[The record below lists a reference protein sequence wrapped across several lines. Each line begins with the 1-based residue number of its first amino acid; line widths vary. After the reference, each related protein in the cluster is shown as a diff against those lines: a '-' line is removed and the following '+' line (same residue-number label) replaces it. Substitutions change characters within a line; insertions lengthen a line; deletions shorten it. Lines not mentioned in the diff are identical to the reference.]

1 MEDEKMEELRK
12 LPLNFVRETSFS
24 PLKINN
30 VPQALRNSTTERVMQ
45 NSDITDAR
53 VKFTIREAQIE
64 KRKSRAM
71 INHSSDLIMKGA
83 KLFNTGGGKLLKR
96 GPIVTVPFQLHT
108 NQRAM

>member
-1 MEDEKMEELRK
+1 MEELRK

-30 VPQALRNSTTERVMQ
+30 NPQALRLSTTERVMQ
-45 NSDITDAR
+45 NADITDAR
-53 VKFTIREAQIE
+53 VAFTIQEARKE
-64 KRKSRAM
+64 KRQSKALI
-71 INHSSDLIMKGA
+71 INSSDLIMKGA

-96 GPIVTVPFQLHT
+96 GPIVPVPFQLHT